1 KTPSNATASVASL
14 LLQLQASSSWIG
26 PALGPQATATPILR
40 ATTLTPL
47 PPTDRPASDIH
58 TERPPAPSISTAPA
72 PAVHQDRRSFTFQQS
87 LPHLAQLS
95 DDADFVAAL
104 SEMKNQQNEL
114 ERRLWD
120 ERRSIQRKHEGKVT
134 VAQAKA
140 KILGSGLSQHEATM
154 LSDAYHNELA
164 KFDKERV
171 LVAWDGLIAK
181 QQAALEKMQVPT
193 MHVTDVKAH
202 RQRQQAVVGVL
213 QGIAGNT
220 SDTA

>member
-1 KTPSNATASVASL
+1 
-14 LLQLQASSSWIG
+14 
-26 PALGPQATATPILR
+26 
-40 ATTLTPL
+40 
-47 PPTDRPASDIH
+47 
-58 TERPPAPSISTAPA
+58 
-72 PAVHQDRRSFTFQQS
+72 
-87 LPHLAQLS
+87 
-95 DDADFVAAL
+95 
-104 SEMKNQQNEL
+104 
-114 ERRLWD
+114 
-120 ERRSIQRKHEGKVT
+120 
-134 VAQAKA
+134 
-140 KILGSGLSQHEATM
+140 M

-202 RQRQQAVVGVL
+202 RQVCGHSGSFLRTFSTYFIRIKRQQAVVGVL